1 MRRSSCTVV
10 GTETGTTTRSPRYA
24 DSSMSWFTNRIVTP
38 SLRHTDR
45 TGSSRSARVC
55 ASTAA
60 SGSSFTILCLD
71 EAGCVHL
78 ERGR

>member
-1 MRRSSCTVV
+1 
-10 GTETGTTTRSPRYA
+10 
-24 DSSMSWFTNRIVTP
+24 MSWFTNRIVTP